1 MFRSPLFIA
10 LLLYVLLAAALFPFL
25 KWHVD
30 NPDTFQY
37 LTIAHRYADGSFLNI
52 VNAHWSPL
60 IIWMLVIPI
69 KLFSNGI
76 IAFKCVQLVIGGAT
90 LIVWNGLLRP
100 LRSPLRPILL
110 FAAIPFMLSHA
121 LLFLTADLLF
131 ISFGL
136 VILALSIRGG
146 IFGSRRT
153 AILFGIIG
161 GLWYFSKAFAFP
173 LFIAFLLFLAFIESD
188 RRKWGNVLAALF
200 AFLLTTA
207 PWVIAMSLKYGY
219 PTISEAA
226 RFNQTVEV
234 APMPGEMKLL
244 PLLKD
249 GPHEPPPGAI
259 SPWEAPGDVI
269 KLTPLHPWTDPHR
282 YLELVKR
289 NLASIYYYDV
299 QRQLGTPF
307 LIVLFMTILLRGPK
321 HLLRDRIL
329 VLPLFL
335 LVALNIGY
343 TAILV
348 QDRYIWI
355 NTFLMLF
362 MVGWCL
368 QLLLPDRKFIGGMLT
383 LVICLFA
390 IKRPVKELLFTRDE
404 DVAAG
409 DLIGALMDPIGTL
422 RSSYRIDHDRKQ
434 AIEEL
439 RPMRLNGALASL
451 RSDDTQRDQYASC
464 LHIAYELGLTY
475 HGEILPDIPKEE
487 QLHQIRDHRIRYFA
501 VWKGMEWDHGTLI
514 LDRRSP
520 DLRIFKFD
528 RGLSDR

>member
-1 MFRSPLFIA
+1 MFRSALSIA
-10 LLLYVLLAAALFPFL
+10 LLLYSLLAAVLFPFL

-37 LTIAHRYADGSFLNI
+37 LAIAHRYADGSFLNI

-90 LIVWNGLLRP
+90 LIIWDGLLRT
-100 LRSPLRPILL
+100 LRSPLRQILL

-131 ISFGL
+131 ICSGL
-136 VILALSIRGG
+136 LVLDLSIRGR
-146 IFGSRRT
+146 IFGSRRN

-161 GLWYFSKAFAFP
+161 GAWYFSKAFAFP
-173 LFIAFLLFLAFIESD
+173 LFLVFLIFLVCIE
-188 RRKWGNVLAALF
+188 RERKWGNVFAALF

-207 PWVIAMSLKYGY
+207 PWIIAMSLKYGY

-269 KLTPLHPWTDPHR
+269 KLTPLYPWTDPHR

-289 NLASIYYYDV
+289 NLASIYYYDI

-307 LIVLFMTILLRGPK
+307 LIVLLITILLRGPK
-321 HLLRDRIL
+321 HLLRDRTL
-329 VLPLFL
+329 LLPLFM
-335 LVALNIGY
+335 LVALNLGY

-362 MVGWCL
+362 IAGWCL
-368 QLLLPDRKFIGGMLT
+368 QSLLVDRKFISGMLT
-383 LVICLFA
+383 LAVCLLA
-390 IKRPVKELLFTRDE
+390 IKRPVKELLFTRDA
-404 DVAAG
+404 DVSSG
-409 DLIGALMDPIGTL
+409 DLIGALLDPIGIL
-422 RSSYRIDHDRKQ
+422 RSSYQIDHDRKQ

-451 RSDDTQRDQYASC
+451 RSDDTERDQYASC

-475 HGEILPDIPKEE
+475 HGEILPDVPKGE
-487 QLHQIRDHRIRYFA
+487 QLQQIRDHRIRYFA

-514 LDRRSP
+514 LDRKPP
-520 DLRIFKFD
+520 DLRIYRFEREFFD
-528 RGLSDR
+528 R